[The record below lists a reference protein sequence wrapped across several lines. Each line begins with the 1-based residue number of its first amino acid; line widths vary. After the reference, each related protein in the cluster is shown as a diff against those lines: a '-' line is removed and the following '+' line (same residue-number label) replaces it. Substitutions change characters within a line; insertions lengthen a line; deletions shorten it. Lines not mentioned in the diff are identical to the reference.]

1 MPSDAILRRL
11 LALHPKVIDLSLDR
25 LRRLLDALGN
35 PERRLPPVIHVAGT
49 NGKGSLVAYLR
60 AMHEAAGKTV
70 HVYTSPHLVRFHER
84 IRVAGK
90 LIAEDALSDLLERCE
105 ALNEGHNITF
115 FEATTAA
122 AFLAFAETPADVLL
136 LEVGLG
142 GRLDATN
149 VIERPLL
156 TAITPVSLDHQQ
168 FLGDTVELIAAE
180 KAGIIKQGV
189 PCIVGPQGA
198 AAAGVIAAEA
208 GKLGAPL
215 VRHGHEWTVAPT
227 PSGFRWDGPGGALD
241 LPRPALPGRHQIENA
256 GSAVACARTLGT
268 IDDAAIAAGITRV
281 EWPARLQR
289 LTRGPLVEML
299 SPGAELW
306 LDGGHNPAAGE
317 ILAAHFASGQDRPL
331 HLIAGM
337 LNTKDA
343 TGFFR
348 PLQGIAT
355 DVQTVAI
362 PEEANS
368 LAPDVLA
375 GFARDAGLTATVAPS
390 VEAAMAALP
399 PGPSRVLICGSLYL
413 AGTILSENG

>member
-90 LIAEDALSDLLERCE
+90 LIAEDALSDLLSRCE
-105 ALNEGHNITF
+105 ALNEGRNITF

-149 VIERPLL
+149 VIERPIL

-168 FLGDTVELIAAE
+168 FLGDTVDLIAAE
-180 KAGIIKQGV
+180 KAGIIKPGI
-189 PCIVGPQGA
+189 PCVVGPQGA

-208 GKLGAPL
+208 AKLGAPL
-215 VRHGHEWTVAPT
+215 VRNGHEWTVT
-227 PSGFRWDGPGGALD
+227 PSADGFRWDGPGGAMD

-268 IDDAAIAAGITRV
+268 LDDAAIAAGIIGV

-289 LTRGPLVEML
+289 LTRGPLVERL

-317 ILAAHFASGQDRPL
+317 ILAEHFRQAQDRPL

-348 PLQGIAT
+348 PLKGIAT

-362 PEEANS
+362 PEETNS
-368 LAPDVLA
+368 LPADMLA
-375 GFARDAGLTATVAPS
+375 GFARDAGLEATVAPS

-413 AGTILSENG
+413 AGTVLSENG